1 MAQYE
6 HNSDKFGYI
15 NLEELEGVQTALAKL
30 GFDPGTIDGKNG
42 PNTQKAVR
50 AFQAHASIGID
61 GIVGPETR
69 QALLS
74 ELDLDSKEAPATPA
88 AGYEASAPSRPG

>member
-1 MAQYE
+1 MAEFE

-15 NLEELEGVQTALAKL
+15 NLEELEGVQRALSKL

-50 AFQAHASIGID
+50 GFQAHKTIKID

-69 QALLS
+69 RSLMD
-74 ELDLDSKEAPATPA
+74 ELAARADSGGVA
-88 AGYEASAPSRPG
+88 